1 MATAHLNGSYGYGHE
16 TVALPLAIPPRRVAV
31 SPPRTRLL
39 GELLV
44 REGLVTESHLAV
56 ALRGQEA
63 TPDGTPLGQLLV
75 EQGAISPADLEA
87 VLHRYHKKYRLGDI
101 LVETNVISEAQL
113 QLGVDHH
120 RRTGL
125 RLGDALLQLGFLNE
139 EMLKLA
145 LCTQL
150 DIAFIDLDRFDI
162 DRGLASL
169 LPKAFAQ
176 QHRVLPVARV
186 DGVLTVGLADPIDG
200 WIAENVEAMTG
211 FQVRLVISTDAA
223 FQRAFTRVYGE
234 NPGVGLARQ
243 HERLEQAHSVL
254 TREYENAARALAEL
268 RQSHEEFLR
277 DQAELLRTAA
287 EQASQQSV
295 HERQLAELQ
304 AAHSAL
310 REEHEARGHAHAEV
324 LRAQSETL
332 ESLTMVRSEH
342 GRLLS
347 EHHDLGRQLVEL
359 QAAHSTLREEHE
371 ARGHAHAEVLR
382 TQSETLESLTMVRHE
397 HGRLLSEHHDV
408 GRQLVEER
416 ERGGELARRLVELEA
431 AHIVGRRELDER
443 LTALTALDAAYA
455 ETTQA
460 LTGLRAEHET
470 LRGEYDRVS
479 HELRE
484 RCHTAEARQQ
494 LAVQQLETLLT
505 RLRQ

>member
-1 MATAHLNGSYGYGHE
+1 MTTAHLNGSYGNGHE
-16 TVALPLAIPPRRVAV
+16 AVALPPLVQPRRVAS

-39 GELLV
+39 GELLL
-44 REGLVTESHLAV
+44 REGLVTEGQLTS
-56 ALRGQEA
+56 ALRAQEA
-63 TPDGTPLGQLLV
+63 SPDGTPVGQLLV
-75 EQGAISPADLEA
+75 EQGALSPADLEA
-87 VLHRYHKKYRLGDI
+87 VLRRYHKKYRLGDI
-101 LVETNVISEAQL
+101 LVETNVISETQL

-125 RLGDALLQLGFLNE
+125 RLGDALLQLGFVNE

-150 DIAFIDLDRFDI
+150 DVAFVDLDRFSI
-162 DRGLASL
+162 DRSLASL
-169 LPKAFAQ
+169 VPKAFAQ

-186 DGVLTVGLADPIDG
+186 DDVLTVALADPTDG
-200 WIAENVEAMTG
+200 WVAENLEAMTAC
-211 FQVRLVISTDAA
+211 QVRLIMSTDAA

-254 TREYENAARALAEL
+254 TREYENAARALGEL

-277 DQAELLRTAA
+277 EQADLLRTAA
-287 EQASQQSV
+287 EQASQQTE
-295 HERQLAELQ
+295 HERRLAELQ
-304 AAHSAL
+304 AAHATL
-310 REEHEARGHAHAEV
+310 REEHEARGRAHAD
-324 LRAQSETL
+324 LSRAQAETL
-332 ESLTMVRSEH
+332 ESLTTIRGEH

-347 EHHDLGRQLVEL
+347 EHHDL
-359 QAAHSTLREEHE
+359 
-371 ARGHAHAEVLR
+371 
-382 TQSETLESLTMVRHE
+382 
-397 HGRLLSEHHDV
+397 

-455 ETTQA
+455 ETTHA
-460 LTGLRAEHET
+460 LAGLRAEHET
-470 LRGEYDRVS
+470 LRGEYERVS
-479 HELRE
+479 RELRE
-484 RCHTAEARQQ
+484 RCHTAEGRQQ

>member
-1 MATAHLNGSYGYGHE
+1 MTTAHLNGSYGNGHE
-16 TVALPLAIPPRRVAV
+16 AVALPPLVQPRRVAS

-39 GELLV
+39 GELLL
-44 REGLVTESHLAV
+44 REGLVTEGQLTS
-56 ALRGQEA
+56 ALRAQEA
-63 TPDGTPLGQLLV
+63 SPDGTPVGQLLV
-75 EQGAISPADLEA
+75 EQGALSPADLEA
-87 VLHRYHKKYRLGDI
+87 VLRRYHKKYRLGDI
-101 LVETNVISEAQL
+101 LVETNVISETQL

-125 RLGDALLQLGFLNE
+125 RLGDALLQLGFVNE

-150 DIAFIDLDRFDI
+150 DVAFVDLDRFSI
-162 DRGLASL
+162 DRSLASL
-169 LPKAFAQ
+169 VPKAFAQ

-186 DGVLTVGLADPIDG
+186 DDVLTVALADPTDG
-200 WIAENVEAMTG
+200 WVAENLEAMTAC
-211 FQVRLVISTDAA
+211 QVRLIMSTDAA

-254 TREYENAARALAEL
+254 TREYENAARALGEL

-277 DQAELLRTAA
+277 EQADLLRTAA
-287 EQASQQSV
+287 EQASQQTE
-295 HERQLAELQ
+295 HERRLAELQ
-304 AAHSAL
+304 AAHATL
-310 REEHEARGHAHAEV
+310 REEHEARGRAHAD
-324 LRAQSETL
+324 LSRAQAETL
-332 ESLTMVRSEH
+332 ESLTTIRGEH

-347 EHHDLGRQLVEL
+347 EHHDL
-359 QAAHSTLREEHE
+359 
-371 ARGHAHAEVLR
+371 
-382 TQSETLESLTMVRHE
+382 
-397 HGRLLSEHHDV
+397 

-455 ETTQA
+455 ETTHA
-460 LTGLRAEHET
+460 LAGLRAEHET
-470 LRGEYDRVS
+470 LRGEYERVS

-484 RCHTAEARQQ
+484 RCHTAEGRQQ